1 MADTAPKVAPV
12 AAATKTPTKESGEG
26 KQKRGRPRNY
36 DLGNGVYRFSRT
48 RMYHKK
54 AVYKFIG
61 KKTEKK
67 VRCIKP
73 LWVILK
79 CRPSLFDYRNQRW
92 LRLSSPYFHFGWYSS
107 ELCGTSD
114 FEVVLE
120 HIYKRSGG
128 SSSSRL
134 VHFNNIV
141 LLSAESSNKK
151 QE

>member
-1 MADTAPKVAPV
+1 MADTASKDAPV
-12 AAATKTPTKESGEG
+12 AAATKTPTKGSGEK

-73 LWVILK
+73 LWIILN
-79 CRPSLFDYRNQRW
+79 CHPSLFDYRNQRSV
-92 LRLSSPYFHFGWYSS
+92 RLSSPISI
-107 ELCGTSD
+107 LVGT
-114 FEVVLE
+114 EVNSVAVQIL
-120 HIYKRSGG
+120 
-128 SSSSRL
+128 RL
-134 VHFNNIV
+134 
-141 LLSAESSNKK
+141 
-151 QE
+151 